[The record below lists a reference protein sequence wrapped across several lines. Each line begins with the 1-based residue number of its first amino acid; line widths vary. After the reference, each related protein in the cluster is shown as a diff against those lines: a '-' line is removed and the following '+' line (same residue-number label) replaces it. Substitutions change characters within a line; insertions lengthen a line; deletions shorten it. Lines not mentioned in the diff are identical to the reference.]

1 MPWGAAAA
9 VVGAVGSSIGASS
22 SNKAAQNAANTQAAA
37 ATESARIQA
46 EGTKEALGFQK
57 GVYTD
62 QRALGAPLTVAQA
75 SARVRQMVM
84 AGIPVEEARAYYN
97 QTVKAIQD
105 GAAGGVNDITAAATP
120 ESATP
125 VSAEEWIKA
134 NGLESDFARHAGKRF
149 GTPDSYMN
157 EVMTNWTHVGNYKS
171 AQQLGQEKFDKAAA
185 DKAGVAAKVAAKVAA
200 EPLGTTKNPGDFPEL
215 GDLSEFAPKEFDENS
230 IYEDPGYR
238 FRLDE
243 GNKALQRLKA
253 AQGQFYS
260 GALVKASDRYNQDY
274 ASGEFGKAYDR
285 FTGEEATKWNK
296 MAALSGTEG
305 LDAITTAGSDFG
317 DAAAGLTTAGAN
329 ATATGV
335 ANAGNARA
343 TGYANQ
349 QDPLAAAFGGATG
362 ALTTY
367 LPYKTAKKI
376 PKQASIAGG

>member
-134 NGLESDFARHAGKRF
+134 NGLESDFARHAGKKRF

-215 GDLSEFAPKEFDENS
+215 GDLSKPFETT
-230 IYEDPGYR
+230 DPGYA
-238 FRLDE
+238 FRVSE
-243 GNKALQRLKA
+243 ANKATQRLGA
-253 AQGQFYS
+253 AQGKFFS
-260 GALVKASDRYNQDY
+260 GALLDRTAKLNSDLGSQ
-274 ASGEFGKAYDR
+274 EFQNSFNRLG
-285 FTGEEATKWNK
+285 T
-296 MAALSGTEG
+296 LSGTSG
-305 LDAITTAGSDFG
+305 LDAITTAGSNFG
-317 DAAAGLTTAGAN
+317 NAASDLTQAGAN
-329 ATATGV
+329 ATANGV
-335 ANAGNARA
+335 LDAGNARA

-376 PKQASIAGG
+376 PEQASIAGGMNH